1 MKQQSTTKGFAILSA
16 AGMTVK
22 VMSLLY
28 IPLMRYII
36 GDEGYGIYGAAYQV
50 YAFVFV
56 LTNAGIPTA
65 ISKMVSELTAVGNYK
80 DAVKGF
86 KIARFALL
94 VIGVTMAGILLIFAA
109 PLSNVLHYKKAYYA
123 LLMLSPAILFT
134 SVASAY
140 RGYFQGRGNMTP
152 TAVSQVVEQIVNTV
166 FAVIFAIYLMRF
178 GLEAG
183 VAGGPIGTSLGSLA
197 SAIFLIYYY
206 EKNKKDKISGI
217 KVLEGMKRLS
227 TNQLVR
233 RIIKYG
239 VPITICVGMT
249 YAGNLVD
256 VYNTKVRLMAGGFS
270 DSQASIL
277 YGYLVKYQQLL
288 NVPIAIITS
297 LAAAILP
304 AISAVFAKKE
314 KEKVKEKINYSL
326 RICFLIAIPS
336 AVGLAVLGGPIYTLL
351 KFGAGAYIMAY
362 GSVVLVL
369 MGVMQIQTSIMQG
382 IGRIY
387 IATAYAILGIGCKIT
402 VNYLLIVNPKI
413 NILGAICG
421 SIVGFSI
428 PVILNN
434 IVIRKTLRINL
445 KLNSH
450 AVKPFI
456 ASVFMGV
463 IMYIINYDL
472 LILFSFVK
480 KGYLANAFALMIAG
494 TIGIYIYIFGLIL
507 TGEVRKKDLAV
518 FPKKLLRFIPNFMLR
533 RIR

>member
-1 MKQQSTTKGFAILSA
+1 MKEQSMTKGFAILSA
-16 AGMTVK
+16 AGMLVK

-56 LTNAGIPTA
+56 LTNAGVPIA

-86 KIARFALL
+86 KLARFALL
-94 VIGVTMAGILLIFAA
+94 IIGVSMAGMLLIFAA

-123 LLMLSPAILFT
+123 LLVLSPSILFT

-152 TAVSQVVEQIVNTV
+152 TAVSQVIEQGINTV
-166 FAVIFAIYLMRF
+166 FSVIFAAYLMRF

-183 VAGGPIGTSLGSLA
+183 VAGGSIGTSIGSLA
-197 SAIFLIYYY
+197 SAVFLVYSY
-206 EKNKKDKISGI
+206 NKIKRFKSSSDKLIEGI
-217 KVLEGMKRLS
+217 KRLS
-227 TNQLVR
+227 TKQLVR

-256 VYNTKVRLMAGGFS
+256 VYNTKVRLMTGGFT
-270 DSQASIL
+270 DPQASVL
-277 YGYLVKYQQLL
+277 YGYLVKYQQLI

-304 AISAVFAKKE
+304 AISAAFAKNE
-314 KEKVKEKINYSL
+314 KEKVKEKIIYSF
-326 RICFLIAIPS
+326 RVCFMIAIPS
-336 AVGLAVLGGPIYTLL
+336 AVGLSVLGEPIYTLL
-351 KFGAGAYIMAY
+351 KLGPGAYIMAY

-369 MGVMQIQTSIMQG
+369 MAIMQIQTSVMQG

-387 IATAYAILGIGCKIT
+387 IATSYAILGIACKIS

-421 SIVGFSI
+421 SIVGFFI
-428 PVILNN
+428 PVFLNN
-434 IVIRKTLRINL
+434 RVIRNTLRINL
-445 KLNSH
+445 KLNLH

-456 ASVFMGV
+456 ASVFMGGAMYV
-463 IMYIINYDL
+463 INFGL
-472 LILFSFVK
+472 LILFNFVK
-480 KGYLANAFALMIAG
+480 KGYIANAFALIIAG
-494 TIGIYIYIFGLIL
+494 IIGLYIYLFCLIL
-507 TGEVRKKDLAV
+507 IGEITEKDLNS
-518 FPKKLLRFIPNFMLR
+518 FPKKIIKFIPNFILNK
-533 RIR
+533 IR